1 MFNVYFP
8 FGNPLLNI
16 CKNTFENKI
25 FDSNFHMDVSSNE
38 NIIKMYIIK
47 IHLKK
52 NFQEFFFHKQ
62 TSKEWMIL
70 ENDSASSNF
79 YFYLSML
86 CSLKIIQKEHLR
98 VLFLNIFISVVF
110 TVIGIKQSLLL
121 FINLRIFFNFFTKY
135 NKFIVI
141 SIFSPDTNKSLV
153 LF

>member
-86 CSLKIIQKEHLR
+86 CSLKIIQKQHLR
-98 VLFLNIFISVVF
+98 VLFLNIFISVVLLDSNSHWNQAKF
-110 TVIGIKQSLLL
+110 TTVHK
-121 FINLRIFFNFFTKY
+121 FENFFQFFYK
-135 NKFIVI
+135 IQ
-141 SIFSPDTNKSLV
+141 
-153 LF
+153 